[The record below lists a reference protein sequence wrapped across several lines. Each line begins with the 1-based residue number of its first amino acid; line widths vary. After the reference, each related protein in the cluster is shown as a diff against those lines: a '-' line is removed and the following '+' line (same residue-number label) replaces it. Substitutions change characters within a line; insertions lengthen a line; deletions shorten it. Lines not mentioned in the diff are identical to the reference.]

1 MEDNI
6 LIFRSFLFKLKRL
19 KKLKSEMETKKNLDQ
34 IVSAYKPPIF
44 WKDKEI
50 IKRQLNTL
58 SMADIKKFIKR
69 VNELELLTKKNSNI
83 SNKITYNFILE
94 AVDGSN
100 NLI

>member
-1 MEDNI
+1 
-6 LIFRSFLFKLKRL
+6 
-19 KKLKSEMETKKNLDQ
+19 METKKNLDQ

-83 SNKITYNFILE
+83 SNEITYNFILE
-94 AVDGSN
+94 AVDSSN